1 MKILYV
7 SHHKEGTGWGQAA
20 VDYIMAMDAAGLD
33 IVPRA
38 VKINRRN
45 SDVPKRI
52 LQLEQKS
59 SKGCDVCIQHVLPHM
74 MEYSNK
80 FDKNI
85 ALYATETDNFNS
97 TSWSRYI
104 NNMDEAWVINSDA
117 KKASLDSGVNVP
129 IKIVPH
135 ASDISKF
142 GRDYPVIDLPNSD
155 TNFTFYFIGDMN
167 KRKNLEAFIKAFHIE
182 FGVNEPVTILIKT
195 NSEGLSPEDCAA
207 AVKTLC
213 MRVKKELKLHKDVN
227 SYKEDYIIT
236 DYLSEDNIYGIH
248 NSCDCF
254 VMPSYGEA
262 WCIPAFDA
270 MGFGKT
276 PICTNA
282 GGMKDFIGDGGILV
296 DGRKEPVTDMG
307 GFFDLN
313 NAKENWT
320 SIDIN
325 ALRKSMREVYNLHK
339 TNNKR
344 YFDMKK
350 NGFKKAKK
358 YSYKKIGHLIK
369 EILNAK

>member
-33 IVPRA
+33 VVPRA

-45 SDVPKRI
+45 ADIPKRI
-52 LQLEQKS
+52 LQLEEKS

-97 TSWSRYI
+97 TSWSRHI

-117 KKASLDSGVNVP
+117 KKASLNSGVNVP

-167 KRKNLEAFIKAFHIE
+167 KRKNLEAFVKAFHIE
-182 FGVNEPVTILIKT
+182 FGINEPVTILIKT

-296 DGRKEPVTDMG
+296 DGRKEPVNDMG

-313 NAKENWT
+313 TAKENWT

>member
-1 MKILYV
+1 MKILYI

-20 VDYIMAMDAAGLD
+20 IDYIMAMDAAGLD
-33 IVPRA
+33 VVPRA
-38 VKINRRN
+38 VKINRRSPN
-45 SDVPKRI
+45 IPKRI

-59 SKGCDVCIQHVLPHM
+59 SKGCDVCIQHVLPYM

-85 ALYATETDNFNS
+85 ALYATETDSFNS

-117 KKASLDSGVNVP
+117 KKASLNSGVNVP

-142 GRDYPVIDLPNSD
+142 KRDYPVIDLPNSD

-195 NSEGLSPEDCAA
+195 HSEGLSPEDCAA

-213 MRVKKELKLHKDVN
+213 MRVKKELKLHRDVN

-236 DYLSEDNIYGIH
+236 DYLSEDSIYGIH

-282 GGMKDFIGDGGILV
+282 GGMKDFIGKGGILV
-296 DGRKEPVTDMG
+296 DGREEPVNDMG

-320 SIDIN
+320 SININ
-325 ALRKSMREVYNLHK
+325 ALRKSMREVYNLYK

-350 NGFKKAKK
+350 NGFKEAKK
-358 YSYKKIGHLIK
+358 YSYKKIGNLIK
-369 EILNAK
+369 ETLNAK